1 MATRI
6 WAGPPDAKLSDIQEN
21 VGPTGTSAIVALVVD
36 LSATVS
42 GGPGA
47 ASRTISKAEVLKT
60 LEKIREAVINDK
72 WPPA

>member
-6 WAGPPDAKLSDIQEN
+6 WAGPPMAQLDDILEN

-36 LSATVS
+36 LAATTV
-42 GGPGA
+42 GGPAG
-47 ASRTISKAEVLKT
+47 ASRVISKTEVLET
-60 LEKIREAVINDK
+60 LEKIREAIINQK